1 VFLGY
6 SNLHKGYKCLDIS
19 TGRLY
24 ISRDIVFDE
33 TVFPFALL
41 HSNAGARL
49 REEINLLPLSL
60 QPFNLHFHEGHELQG
75 PGDVDPTNATNTAA
89 ESFLQSADQDFT
101 SDDESSV
108 FPAPGT
114 GIDEDFPA
122 SGSDPGDAFSGADS
136 PGTDPVLPVDPHRDG
151 PQHRLQCNSS
161 CCPRLRF
168 AWAGLCLANVRLL
181 LCRPHLLSPR
191 DLLWLILRALLHTQ
205 DYLDLLWHLLILQD
219 LLRCLHL

>member
-33 TVFPFALL
+33 TVFPFASL

-101 SDDESSV
+101 SDDDSSV

-114 GIDEDFPA
+114 DIGEDFPA
-122 SGSDPGDAFSGADS
+122 YGVDPGAAPPGADS
-136 PGTDPVLPVDPHRDG
+136 PGTDPGAASRSASGRALQRD
-151 PQHRLQCNSS
+151 SS
-161 CCPRLRF
+161 CCPRP
-168 AWAGLCLANVRLL
+168 CLARAGELRLAGPFL
-181 LCRPHLLSPR
+181 RLCRPPQLLRLDLLWPILR
-191 DLLWLILRALLHTQ
+191 AMLHTLDCLDLLWL
-205 DYLDLLWHLLILQD
+205 LLILQD

>member
-19 TGRLY
+19 TWRLY

-33 TVFPFALL
+33 TVFPFASL

-75 PGDVDPTNATNTAA
+75 PGDVDPTNSTNTAA

-101 SDDESSV
+101 SDDDSSV
-108 FPAPGT
+108 FPAHGMDT
-114 GIDEDFPA
+114 GDDFPA
-122 SGSDPGDAFSGADS
+122 HGAD
-136 PGTDPVLPVDPHRDG
+136 PDAGTDPE
-151 PQHRLQCNSS
+151 
-161 CCPRLRF
+161 
-168 AWAGLCLANVRLL
+168 LL
-181 LCRPHLLSPR
+181 LLAPNLLAPNLLAPISVLLSGDPPR
-191 DLLWLILRALLHTQ
+191 ADLPQRDSRCRQRLCYVQAGAPLLAGPLTRLCQPPPPLRPDHLWQFLPAMLTTLDRLDHLRL
-205 DYLDLLWHLLILQD
+205 
-219 LLRCLHL
+219 

>member
-60 QPFNLHFHEGHELQG
+60 KPFNLHFHEGHELQG

-101 SDDESSV
+101 SDDDSSI

-114 GIDEDFPA
+114 DI
-122 SGSDPGDAFSGADS
+122 GDDVPTHGAD
-136 PGTDPVLPVDPHRDG
+136 PDAGTDPEAASPNAESSGTNPGAAVRRSASGRSAAARQPLPSTPV
-151 PQHRLQCNSS
+151 S
-161 CCPRLRF
+161 
-168 AWAGLCLANVRLL
+168 
-181 LCRPHLLSPR
+181 RPG
-191 DLLWLILRALLHTQ
+191 WRA
-205 DYLDLLWHLLILQD
+205 
-219 LLRCLHL
+219 R

>member
-33 TVFPFALL
+33 AVFPFALL
-41 HSNAGARL
+41 HSNAGAQL

-89 ESFLQSADQDFT
+89 ESFFIECRS
-101 SDDESSV
+101 
-108 FPAPGT
+108 
-114 GIDEDFPA
+114 
-122 SGSDPGDAFSGADS
+122 
-136 PGTDPVLPVDPHRDG
+136 
-151 PQHRLQCNSS
+151 
-161 CCPRLRF
+161 RF
-168 AWAGLCLANVRLL
+168 HIR
-181 LCRPHLLSPR
+181 
-191 DLLWLILRALLHTQ
+191 
-205 DYLDLLWHLLILQD
+205 
-219 LLRCLHL
+219 